1 MAMDGA
7 ERQRRYIDRLKGGK
21 PVVRYRKPQDRRSRA
36 RRWADALEELRAVAE
51 EVRSQRDNMPPG
63 IAESAHADELD
74 AFANEAEGWLEGAPD
89 YPER

>member
-7 ERQRRYIDRLKGGK
+7 GRQRRYMERLRGGK
-21 PVVRYRKPQDRRSRA
+21 PAVRYRRPQDRRSRA
-36 RRWADALEELRAVAE
+36 KRWADALEELREITAAARE
-51 EVRSQRDNMPPG
+51 QRDNMPPG

-74 AFANEAEGWLEGAPD
+74 AFANQAEGWLDGAPE